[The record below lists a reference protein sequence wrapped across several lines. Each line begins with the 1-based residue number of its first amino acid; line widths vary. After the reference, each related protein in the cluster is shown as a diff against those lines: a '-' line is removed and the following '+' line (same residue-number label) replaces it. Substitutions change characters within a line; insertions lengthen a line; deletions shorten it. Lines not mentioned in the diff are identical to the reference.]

1 VSVYIT
7 NIKID
12 NVSKPLALKNQK
24 PKLSWIV
31 ESNERRKK
39 QASFRVLVSSSKEVL
54 EKNEGDIWD
63 SGKTNKEENYCYY
76 NGKPLESFKKYFWKV
91 KIWDEEDK
99 DSIWSEISYFE
110 TGPLVKEDW
119 KANWVS
125 KKDLKTFYSGGDYST
140 ESFKQYYASYFRK
153 TFELKDNIKSTRAYI
168 SGLGFYELYLN
179 GKKVGNNVLDPG
191 QTEYSKE
198 ALFNVYDITHLI
210 EKHNCVGIILG
221 NGRHIEHHGYS
232 KPKFILQVLVE
243 YENGKKEFIVS
254 DESWVASEGPLQE
267 NGIYFGE
274 KYDARL
280 EFPGW
285 DTYAFDDSN
294 WRKVEI
300 VKGPNLRYQNMPPI
314 RVTKILTPKKMYS
327 IRPGVYV
334 YDFGQNFTGWV
345 KISISGP
352 RGTQVKLRYSE
363 LINKDGSLKTATIR
377 KAEATDTYI
386 LKGDGKETYEPRF
399 TYHGFRYVEVTGL
412 PFVPTIENIEGCFV
426 HTDVAKT
433 GEFYCSNELINKIH
447 ENILWG
453 QLSNLHSIPTDCP
466 QRDERFGWMGDA
478 HLSAEE
484 AMYNFDMN
492 LFYENYLREIQLSQK
507 EDGSI
512 PDVVPAYIKIY
523 PSDPAWGSAYITIA
537 WYLYKYYKNERVLL
551 EHWESMKKY
560 IEFLK
565 NNSEDNLLKK
575 LGKYGDWCPPGAI
588 SPKKTPLEVTSTWY
602 YYNDVYLFSKICKVL
617 GKEIEANYYL
627 ELSEKIKESFNDH
640 FLKEYGYE
648 SKMFG
653 PVDNLISQTS
663 QILPLYY
670 NMVPENKKEFVLDK
684 LINNILEHH
693 DSHLDTGIVGTRYL
707 FDVLSENRHSDLAF
721 KIATQESYP
730 SWGYMIKEGATTIW
744 ERWEKLEAGGMNSQ
758 NHIMLG
764 SVDTWFYK
772 YLVGLSLEQ
781 PGWQKVRI
789 KPNLI
794 SDEKFA
800 SARVKTVRG
809 EFQVSW
815 EKERELFKL
824 SVVIP
829 FGCEADVY
837 IPKLCPNY
845 ILKENGDM
853 LLKNTNLFEDLK
865 EKKITLKEINNEN
878 IILYLGSGQYYF
890 EMEKSNLNI
899 F

>member
-1 VSVYIT
+1 
-7 NIKID
+7 
-12 NVSKPLALKNQK
+12 
-24 PKLSWIV
+24 
-31 ESNERRKK
+31 
-39 QASFRVLVSSSKEVL
+39 
-54 EKNEGDIWD
+54 
-63 SGKTNKEENYCYY
+63 
-76 NGKPLESFKKYFWKV
+76 
-91 KIWDEEDK
+91 
-99 DSIWSEISYFE
+99 
-110 TGPLVKEDW
+110 
-119 KANWVS
+119 
-125 KKDLKTFYSGGDYST
+125 
-140 ESFKQYYASYFRK
+140 
-153 TFELKDNIKSTRAYI
+153 
-168 SGLGFYELYLN
+168 
-179 GKKVGNNVLDPG
+179 
-191 QTEYSKE
+191 
-198 ALFNVYDITHLI
+198 
-210 EKHNCVGIILG
+210 
-221 NGRHIEHHGYS
+221 
-232 KPKFILQVLVE
+232 
-243 YENGKKEFIVS
+243 
-254 DESWVASEGPLQE
+254 
-267 NGIYFGE
+267 
-274 KYDARL
+274 
-280 EFPGW
+280 
-285 DTYAFDDSN
+285 
-294 WRKVEI
+294 
-300 VKGPNLRYQNMPPI
+300 
-314 RVTKILTPKKMYS
+314 
-327 IRPGVYV
+327 
-334 YDFGQNFTGWV
+334 
-345 KISISGP
+345 
-352 RGTQVKLRYSE
+352 
-363 LINKDGSLKTATIR
+363 
-377 KAEATDTYI
+377 
-386 LKGDGKETYEPRF
+386 
-399 TYHGFRYVEVTGL
+399 
-412 PFVPTIENIEGCFV
+412 
-426 HTDVAKT
+426 
-433 GEFYCSNELINKIH
+433 
-447 ENILWG
+447 
-453 QLSNLHSIPTDCP
+453 
-466 QRDERFGWMGDA
+466 
-478 HLSAEE
+478 
-484 AMYNFDMN
+484 
-492 LFYENYLREIQLSQK
+492 
-507 EDGSI
+507 
-512 PDVVPAYIKIY
+512 
-523 PSDPAWGSAYITIA
+523 
-537 WYLYKYYKNERVLL
+537 
-551 EHWESMKKY
+551 MKKY

-707 FDVLSENRHSDLAF
+707 FDVLSENGHSDLAF
-721 KIATQESYP
+721 KLATQESYP